1 MKNYN
6 INAFL
11 DNPKKIKSAYYN
23 LYCPIALQ
31 AQTLT
36 S

>member
-6 INAFL
+6 INALL
-11 DNPKKIKSAYYN
+11 DNPKKLKSADDN